1 MSKGN
6 HPQEK
11 PGAGFFCRPL
21 IPAQRQYEALRAY
34 LFEGLSATEAA
45 EKFGYTPA
53 TLYSLCRDLRRGRLT
68 FFLPQKPGPKGA
80 PKRDAAR
87 ERVLQL
93 RRQNYSVYDIQKV
106 LSSEG
111 LTLSHTVIHQILRE
125 EGFARLPRRRN
136 DHQSMVIQPDSP
148 VTADVRALD
157 WNALGSFET
166 QAGGLFVFVP
176 TLVAW
181 AFDTWIQRARLP
193 GSQMIPA
200 LNSMLSMVALKLTGR
215 ERLSHVMDIGN
226 DSGFSLFAAIN
237 VLPKTT
243 ALSTYS
249 YRVTREMT
257 VSLLKSYHQAL
268 QREGLLRGERFNL
281 DFHALPHRG
290 EEAVL
295 EQHYVS
301 KRSRRERSVLVFLV
315 QDSDSHV
322 LCYSNATVNKAGQ
335 AKEILRFVEF
345 WQDQHGQLPPLL
357 IFDSQLTT
365 YHVLEQLD
373 KQGIRFITIRRR
385 GKALLRSL
393 AQTPPQQWKRMRLGG
408 VSRRFRTV
416 RYYQS
421 TVSLRDLQRPM
432 RQIAVV
438 GLGHEEPTL
447 FITND
452 EEIKPLGLVEQ
463 YAHRMLIENAIAENV
478 DFFHL
483 DALSS
488 AIALQVDLDVML
500 TLIANALYR
509 SLARHLEGFE
519 KAQPKQIFR
528 RFLNTP
534 ARVKVTDTEVKV
546 TLHRRSHHPLLLA
559 SGRLD
564 STTTVPWWEGRQLQI
579 DIG

>member
-1 MSKGN
+1 VTS
-6 HPQEK
+6 
-11 PGAGFFCRPL
+11 
-21 IPAQRQYEALRAY
+21 ALAAS
-34 LFEGLSATEAA
+34 LS
-45 EKFGYTPA
+45 
-53 TLYSLCRDLRRGRLT
+53 SS
-68 FFLPQKPGPKGA
+68 PKSPTGA
-80 PKRDAAR
+80 PRQEAAR

-93 RRQNYSVYDIQKV
+93 RQQSYSVYDIQQV

-111 LTLSHTVIHQILRE
+111 LTLSHTVIHQILRK
-125 EGFARLPRRRN
+125 EGLARLPRRR
-136 DHQSMVIQPDSP
+136 DAERPVVIQPQST
-148 VTADVRALD
+148 VTADVRALE
-157 WNALGSFET
+157 WNELRSFEA

-181 AFDTWIQRARLP
+181 TFDKWIQRARLP

-200 LNSMLSMVALKLTGR
+200 LNSMLSMLALNLTGK
-215 ERLSHVMDIGN
+215 ERLSHVMDVCN
-226 DSGFSLFAAIN
+226 DPGFSLFAALN
-237 VLPKTT
+237 VLPKTP

-268 QREGLLRGERFNL
+268 QQQGLLRGERFNL
-281 DFHALPHRG
+281 DFHAIPHRG
-290 EEAVL
+290 EEAIL
-295 EQHYVS
+295 EKHYVS

-315 QDSDSHV
+315 QASDSHV
-322 LCYSNATVNKAGQ
+322 LCYSNATLNKHGQ
-335 AKEILRFVEF
+335 AEEILRFAEF

-365 YHVLEQLD
+365 YHILGQLD
-373 KQGIRFITIRRR
+373 KQGVRFITLRRR
-385 GKALLRSL
+385 GKALMRSL
-393 AQTPPQQWKRMRLGG
+393 AQMPPAQWKRMRLGG
-408 VSRRFRTV
+408 ISRRFRNV

-421 TVSLRDLQRPM
+421 LVSLRDLHRPM

-452 EEIKPLGLVEQ
+452 EEIKPLVLVEQ

-478 DFFHL
+478 DFFQL

-534 ARVKVTDTEVKV
+534 ARVKLTDTEVKV
-546 TLHRRSHHPLLLA
+546 TLRRRSHHPSLLA

-564 STTTVPWWEGRQLQI
+564 STATVPWWEGRRLQI